1 MRLGRFPRGWVS
13 DAVLLEGNKAHP
25 AMHRTIESLAG
36 IVCRPIVFVPFL
48 LGTVALGYAL
58 PSTDSALAR
67 CEMRGGSVTE
77 CRLIVLGR

>member
-1 MRLGRFPRGWVS
+1 
-13 DAVLLEGNKAHP
+13 
-25 AMHRTIESLAG
+25 MHRTLETIAG
-36 IVCRPIVFVPFL
+36 IVCRPIIFVPFL

-58 PSTDSALAR
+58 PNTDTALAR